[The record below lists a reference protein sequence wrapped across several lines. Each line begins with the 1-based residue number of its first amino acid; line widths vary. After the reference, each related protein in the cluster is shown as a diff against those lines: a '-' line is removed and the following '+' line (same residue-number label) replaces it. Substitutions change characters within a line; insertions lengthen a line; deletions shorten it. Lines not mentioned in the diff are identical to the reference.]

1 MKTTRNLIQEL
12 QSEGIDLDNY
22 DVMIGFDD
30 EYFAINGGLGL
41 HSGHPVLFV
50 SNALEVGEYTSDQN

>member
-1 MKTTRNLIQEL
+1 MTYLQLLDKLQEL

-30 EYFAINGGLGL
+30 EYFAIFGG
-41 HSGHPVLFV
+41 S
-50 SNALEVGEYTSDQN
+50 S